1 VVEKCRCAYRPHMP
15 DAVFDDP
22 RLAAVYDA
30 LDPDRSDLEVY
41 AEIVRDVRA
50 RRVLDVGC
58 GTGTFAIMLAA
69 TGVQVTGVDP
79 DRASLDVARGKSGA
93 ERVTWIEGDATT
105 LPPMQVDLATMTAN
119 VAQVFLTLAE
129 LEATLHGIRAAL
141 RPGGWLVFETRDP
154 AKRAWEGWTRE
165 RTDRRTDVEGV
176 GVIREWEDVTQV
188 AEPLVSFRSTNV
200 FESDDLVLISDS
212 TLRFHGREEVEQALL
227 TCAFAIQDVRDA
239 PDRPGRELVFV
250 ARAQE

>member
-1 VVEKCRCAYRPHMP
+1 MP

-41 AEIVRDVRA
+41 AEIVREVGA

-58 GTGTFAIMLAA
+58 GTGTFALLLAGE
-69 TGVQVTGVDP
+69 GVEVIGVDP
-79 DRASLDVARGKSGA
+79 ARASLDVARRKPGA
-93 ERVTWIEGDATT
+93 GRVRWIEGDATT

-119 VAQVFLTLAE
+119 VAQVFRTLAD
-129 LEATLHGIRAAL
+129 LEATLHGIRAVL
-141 RPGGWLVFETRDP
+141 RPAGWLVLETRDP

-176 GVIREWEDVTQV
+176 GVIREWEEVTHV
-188 AEPLVSFRSTNV
+188 AGPLVSFRSTNV
-200 FESDDLVLISDS
+200 FETDDLMLTSDS
-212 TLRFHGREEVEQALL
+212 TLRFHTRKEVELALV
-227 TCAFAIQDVRDA
+227 TTGFVVEEVRDA

-250 ARAQE
+250 ARTAE